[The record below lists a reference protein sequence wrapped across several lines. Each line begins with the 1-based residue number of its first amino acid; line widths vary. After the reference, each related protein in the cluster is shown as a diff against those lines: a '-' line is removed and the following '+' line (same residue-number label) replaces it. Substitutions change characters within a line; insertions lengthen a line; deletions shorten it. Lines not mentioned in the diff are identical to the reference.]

1 MDDALAVGVSEG
13 VRHLLGEVQCG
24 VHAQLNLPPQ
34 AVPERLSTDVRHSVP
49 ELACR
54 IARVEDWKNVR
65 VLEAGRDSDLA
76 EKALGAQCCRE
87 LGMEDFE
94 GDQSV
99 VSEVPSAVDRGHA
112 TASEFFL
119 EHVAIAEGMGQ
130 RWDYCGH
137 DTAG

>member
-1 MDDALAVGVSEG
+1 
-13 VRHLLGEVQCG
+13 
-24 VHAQLNLPPQ
+24 
-34 AVPERLSTDVRHSVP
+34 
-49 ELACR
+49 
-54 IARVEDWKNVR
+54 VR
-65 VLEAGRDSDLA
+65 VLEARRDLDLA
-76 EKALGAQCCRE
+76 EKALGAQGRRE

-99 VSEVPSAVDRGHA
+99 VSEVPGAVDRGHA

-119 EHVAIAEGMGQ
+119 EHVAIAQGMGQ